1 MPKILEHAKNILE
14 AEERRG
20 TLFWILHKIMEVI
33 CFSANVRQCWP
44 RSQASPLSG
53 RCMPGYS
60 ALLFQDGGRQSLH
73 QDKGN
78 RAADRADQTSR
89 RVDWGRGYVSATSPV
104 VLCM

>member
-73 QDKGN
+73 QDNSKVTALPTVPTKQAEELTG
-78 RAADRADQTSR
+78 DEDTSVQHR
-89 RVDWGRGYVSATSPV
+89 
-104 VLCM
+104 L